1 MSLWKH
7 ALPLLSALSFCL
19 ITQVASA
26 EMVLNRGNGAE
37 PQSLD
42 PQISEGV
49 PASHI
54 QRDLFEGL
62 VSEDP
67 DAKVVPE
74 LQKAGRL
81 PKMA

>member
-7 ALPLLSALSFCL
+7 ALPLFSALSFCL
-19 ITQVASA
+19 IAQVASA

-54 QRDLFEGL
+54 QRDLKTRMPKWYL
-62 VSEDP
+62 
-67 DAKVVPE
+67 A